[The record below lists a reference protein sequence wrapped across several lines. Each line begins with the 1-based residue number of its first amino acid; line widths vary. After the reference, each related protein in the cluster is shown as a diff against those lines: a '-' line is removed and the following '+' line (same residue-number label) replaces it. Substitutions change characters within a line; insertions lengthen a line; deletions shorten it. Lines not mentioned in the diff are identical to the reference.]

1 MKKIKLFVS
10 TLIIVTS
17 SIAQEVERI
26 NTNFVQTSKM
36 KVMPILKASA
46 ISSLAQDVELTK
58 NNFVIK
64 TNENMTTT
72 PSAENSIPIWS
83 DDFSDPST

>member
-1 MKKIKLFVS
+1 MKKIILFVS

-26 NTNFVQTSKM
+26 NTNFVQTSKK

-64 TNENMTTT
+64 KFIILNF
-72 PSAENSIPIWS
+72 IIH
-83 DDFSDPST
+83 DLD